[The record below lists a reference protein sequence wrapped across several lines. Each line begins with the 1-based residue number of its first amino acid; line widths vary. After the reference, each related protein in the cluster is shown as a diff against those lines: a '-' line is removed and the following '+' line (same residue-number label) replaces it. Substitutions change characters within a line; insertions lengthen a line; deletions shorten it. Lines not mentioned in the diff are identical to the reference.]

1 MICVR
6 KGKPMS
12 NGRCRVA
19 KLAGLGCLLI
29 LAPVCVQSDQ
39 PHGAT
44 HAAQAKGDAESADV
58 PIPADNDAD
67 HGSNSGTDA
76 GQPSLDV
83 KQPESDADSGGAE
96 ASQPSLDGCSVERR
110 DAGSGN
116 ADAAAGTDDAADVGV
131 LKPLVPG
138 PTTWTGHVDGYQF
151 PSGSNEIR
159 LALSVDANGRVSG
172 MVVLGDGP
180 PPPPATDPNVGYP
193 PDYSVLIA
201 NAPLGV
207 YWAEGFAYSIVSG
220 EAAPWQLEFGISNN
234 ELWSDWCAAQTPVDG
249 SSTCL
254 SNWPGDR
261 IIGTNGSPDQCYQQ
275 DPANGRKTAVDCG
288 KYDLCTGFVCTCS
301 TTACSSNS
309 GPQAIFYLAIP
320 VNTATG
326 TVNGIT
332 GTVAAV
338 HFTQDP

>member
-96 ASQPSLDGCSVERR
+96 ASQPSLDGYSVEQP

-193 PDYSVLIA
+193 PDYDPA
-201 NAPLGV
+201 NGV